1 MGFEHDSDFLD
12 TSFLPGQGGAKPPSS
27 PPPPPRQ
34 PSYPPYERPKKRFS
48 GWRVF
53 WGLLFTLSVL
63 ANVGLFLLLV
73 GMVAFV
79 ATGHTGRFYEEAV
92 VREGPSGTKIVLVN
106 LEGVIDGQQADNV
119 YRQLK
124 AAGEDDSV
132 RALIVRVNSPGGTI
146 SGSDRIYAE
155 IRRYRDETGQP
166 VVAFMEG
173 VAASGGYYASVACD
187 RIMAEPTALT
197 GSIGVVMSYFV
208 FQDLLENKLGVQ
220 PIFLTKGD
228 KKDWPSSF
236 RTPKQEELDYID
248 RRLLD
253 PAYERFVSIV
263 QEGRTG
269 TLAAEEVRRLAD
281 GSIYGA
287 AQALEEKLIDQIGYL
302 DDAIGV
308 AKSLAGIAAAQV
320 VEYRQPFSFRDILSV
335 KSANAK
341 LLSRTTLYE
350 LSTPQVLYMWSA
362 Y

>member
-1 MGFEHDSDFLD
+1 MGFDKDSDYLD
-12 TSFLPGQGGAKPPSS
+12 GSFLPGQGGAQPPSS

-34 PSYPPYERPKKRFS
+34 PSYPPYERPRRRFS
-48 GWRVF
+48 GWRIF

-79 ATGHTGRFYEEAV
+79 ATGQTGRFYEEAV
-92 VREGPSGTKIVLVN
+92 VREGPSDTRIVLVN
-106 LEGVIDGQQADNV
+106 LEGVINGDQAENV

-124 AAGEDDSV
+124 AARKDDSV
-132 RALIVRVNSPGGTI
+132 RALILRVNSPGGTI

-155 IRRYRDETGQP
+155 IRRYRNETGQP
-166 VVAFMEG
+166 VLAFMEG

-220 PIFLTKGD
+220 PVFLAKGD

-236 RTPKQEELDYID
+236 RAPKQEELDYIET
-248 RRLLD
+248 RLLN
-253 PAYERFVSIV
+253 PAYDRFVSIV
-263 QEGRTG
+263 QEGRAG
-269 TLAAEEVRRLAD
+269 TLSAEDVRQLAD

-287 AQALEEKLIDQIGYL
+287 EQALHVKLIDQIGYL
-302 DDAIGV
+302 DDAIG
-308 AKSLAGIAAAQV
+308 ATKALAGVTAAQV
-320 VEYRQPFSFRDILSV
+320 IEYRQPFSFRDILGV
-335 KSANAK
+335 QSAKTK
-341 LLSRTTLYE
+341 LLSRSTLYD